1 MKTLALAI
9 LTAAAAA
16 AIIVDRVAI
25 TAGTQ
30 MISDS
35 EIDQR
40 IRLTAF
46 ESGQKSTFDAAARK
60 KAADHLIDEKL
71 IEHEM
76 DVGHYP
82 RLTPEKS
89 QGLLSGYA
97 KQYFKGDN
105 KAMER
110 NLTTYGLTVDDLQQD
125 LAKQQ
130 DLLTFVSLRFRPSVQ
145 VTEQDVRDY
154 FQKSIQP
161 KLPPGSGGIDDYRSQ
176 IETIITNTRAD
187 AEVDSWLKEQ
197 RKRYRIEYLEK
208 DLAP

>member
-1 MKTLALAI
+1 MKTLSMAI
-9 LTAAAAA
+9 LTAAAAGA
-16 AIIVDRVAI
+16 VIVDRVAI
-25 TAGTQ
+25 TAGNR

-46 ESGQKSTFDAAARK
+46 ESGRQPAFDPSARK
-60 KAADHLIDEKL
+60 KAADRLIDEKL
-71 IEHEM
+71 IENEM

-97 KQYFKGDN
+97 KLYFKGDN
-105 KAMER
+105 KAMEA
-110 NLTTYGLTVDDLQQD
+110 NLASYGLTVDDLQQD
-125 LAKQQ
+125 LAREQ

-154 FQKSIQP
+154 FQKNIQP

-176 IETIITNTRAD
+176 IETDITTTRAD
-187 AEVDSWLKEQ
+187 AEVNSWLKEQ

>member
-1 MKTLALAI
+1 MKTFSLAL
-9 LTAAAAA
+9 LMVAAVGAT
-16 AIIVDRVAI
+16 IVDRIAI
-25 TAGTQ
+25 TAGNQ

-40 IRLTAF
+40 IRLSAF
-46 ESGQKSTFDAAARK
+46 ESGQKPAFDPGSRK
-60 KAADHLIDEKL
+60 KAADRLIDQKL
-71 IEHEM
+71 VEHEM

-82 RLTPEKS
+82 RLTPERS
-89 QGLLSGYA
+89 QSLLSGYA

-105 KAMER
+105 KAMET
-110 NLTTYGLTVDDLQQD
+110 NLASYGLTVDDLQQD

-130 DLLTFVSLRFRPSVQ
+130 DLLTFVSLRFRPSIQ
-145 VTEQDVRDY
+145 VTDQDVRDY
-154 FQKSIQP
+154 FQKTVQP

-176 IETIITNTRAD
+176 IETTITNTRAD